1 MLSRLSLNSLWLL
14 LARVGGQ
21 LGLAVSTVILA
32 RGLGSVAFGEYAFI
46 VSVVFVGNIL
56 TTFGTDMLLI
66 REIAATEDL
75 SDLRPALLIQLVLSG
90 AFIGVAVLGT
100 LLLPARDP
108 AVPVSLRVY
117 SLSLVPLAFFTVY
130 TTALRGRQQMLAY
143 GMLNVAIALL
153 QVLVSLWVLWQHG
166 NLIELAVLLLLVQ
179 VVAALLAG
187 LTCAAVLR
195 EPLPFWLPSP
205 RRLTPLLRAS
215 APIALLGL
223 LGVIYQRLSL
233 LALPAL
239 AGAAATGWFS
249 ASARVVEAAK
259 IGHVAVLTALYPM
272 MAEAR
277 GAGVGAWSKAFR
289 VPWLILLV
297 GAVLA
302 SAALYLLA
310 PPLIHLLFGSEYA
323 ASISILRILTWMLVP
338 YTLNSFLTLAF
349 LARSEE
355 GAVVKA
361 LILST
366 VVLLILTIWWTPQA
380 GAVGAARAAL
390 CAEIAQAL
398 FFLSVDLRRVRV
410 LNAILKEVNEP

>member
-1 MLSRLSLNSLWLL
+1 MLLRLSLNSLWLL
-14 LARVGGQ
+14 LARIGGQ
-21 LGLAVSTVILA
+21 LGLAVSTIILA
-32 RGLGSVAFGEYAFI
+32 RGLGSAAFGEYAFI
-46 VSVVFVGNIL
+46 VSVVFVGNVL

-66 REIAATEDL
+66 REIAATNDL
-75 SDLRPALLIQLVLSG
+75 SDLQPALLIQLVLSG
-90 AFIGVAVLGT
+90 AFIGVAVLST
-100 LLLPARDP
+100 LLLPGRDP
-108 AVPVSLRVY
+108 AVAVSLRVY
-117 SLSLVPLAFFTVY
+117 SLSLIPLAFFTVY

-143 GMLNVAIALL
+143 GTLNVAIAVL

-166 NLIELAVLLLLVQ
+166 NLVELAVLLLLVQ
-179 VVAALLAG
+179 VIAALLAG
-187 LTCAAVLR
+187 LTCAAVLQ
-195 EPLPFWLPSP
+195 EHLPFWLPSP

-215 APIALLGL
+215 VPIALLGL

-289 VPWLILLV
+289 VPWLVLLA
-297 GAVLA
+297 GAILA
-302 SAALYLLA
+302 STTLYFLAA
-310 PPLIHLLFGSEYA
+310 PLVHLLFGPEYA

-349 LARSEE
+349 LARHEE
-355 GAVVKA
+355 SAVVKA
-361 LILST
+361 LTLST

-380 GAVGAARAAL
+380 GAVGAAGAAL
-390 CAEIAQAL
+390 CAEITQAL
-398 FFLSVDLRRVRV
+398 FFLLVDLRRVRV
-410 LNAILKEVNEP
+410 LNAILKAENLL